1 MPPRPGLLVIAA
13 AHRSAG
19 LESEHV
25 GARQADVAQHTVVE
39 VGKFVERAA
48 LAGAASEESER
59 IHLLSPGMSG
69 GAGGKSGSLS
79 SGLAEPGIV
88 ERQQVVA
95 GEALAG
101 SAEEKGQEAYHFDVP
116 KHGRACVPSG
126 WRASMSGGLNAS

>member
-25 GARQADVAQHTVVE
+25 GAGQADVAQHAVIE

-59 IHLLSPGMSG
+59 IHLLSPGMRG
-69 GAGGKSGSLS
+69 GAGREGGGLS
-79 SGLAEPGIV
+79 SSMAEPGIV

-101 SAEEKGQEAYHFDVP
+101 SAEEKGQEAFHFDVP